1 MSMLDRIRC
10 ALVIAPHPDDEVLGC
25 GGTIARLAAMQRDV
39 HVAVVTRGTPPRF
52 DPVQVEQ
59 VAAETAA
66 AHRYLGVKQTH
77 HLDFPAAE
85 LDRVP
90 QADLNVA
97 LGDLVRAT
105 APDTL
110 FLPFPGD
117 IHRDHQIVFAAALVA
132 ARPNAGRFPARIY
145 AYETL
150 SETNWNA
157 PALTPAFA
165 PTVFVDISEHL
176 TTKLDAFALFAS
188 QVRNAPDERSL
199 ATIGALAT
207 VRGATVHRSAAE
219 AFVLIR
225 EVDG

>member
-1 MSMLDRIRC
+1 MLDRIQR

-25 GGTIARLAAMQRDV
+25 GGTIARLAAMGREV
-39 HVAVVTRGTPPRF
+39 HVAVATRGMLPRF
-52 DPVQVEQ
+52 DPAGAAR
-59 VAAETAA
+59 VAAEMAV
-66 AHRYLGVKQTH
+66 AHQRLGVTQTH
-77 HLDFPAAE
+77 HLDYPAAE

-90 QADLNVA
+90 QADLNA
-97 LGDLVRAT
+97 GLGDLMRAV

-117 IHRDHQIVFAAALVA
+117 IHRDHQLVFAAAMVA
-132 ARPNAGRFPARIY
+132 ARPNPGAFPARIY

-165 PTVFVDISEHL
+165 PTVFVDIGDYL
-176 TTKLDAFALFAS
+176 AAKLEAFALFAS
-188 QVRNAPDERSL
+188 QVRAAPDERSL

-225 EVDG
+225 EVG